1 MKNTL
6 GLLILLLLV
15 IFSGAS
21 SCQRSKEQRYELK
34 GKVVAVEPEK
44 HLVTISHE
52 EVKGFMPGM
61 TMPFTVPKDQDMQIL
76 APDDMVT
83 ATLVVD
89 GAHSW
94 LEDLIVT
101 RQSTNVPSAPGL
113 VEAKTGDE
121 LPNYILT
128 NQDGKETRV
137 GNYRGKTLL
146 LTFIYTRC
154 PIPEYCNLMSTNFAK
169 VDRQL
174 QQDLELFKKTHLL
187 SISIDPEYDTP
198 PVLRSY
204 GAAYTERYQDETFE
218 HWEFA
223 TGSKDQIKGIAQ
235 FFGLRYFEDNDQIV
249 HSLRTAIITPDGKVW
264 KVYTDNEWK
273 PEEVVKEIQSAA
285 GKRPD

>member
-1 MKNTL
+1 MKKSL
-6 GLLILLLLV
+6 GLLVLLLLV

-34 GKVVAVEPEK
+34 GKVVAVEPDK

-101 RQSTNVPSAPGL
+101 RQSANVPSAPGL

-174 QQDLELFKKTHLL
+174 QHDPELFKKTHLL

-198 PVLRSY
+198 KVLRSY

-249 HSLRTAIITPDGKVW
+249 HSLRTAIITPEGKVF
-264 KVYTDNEWK
+264 KVYGDNKWE
-273 PEEVVKEIQSAA
+273 PEDVVKEIRSAA
-285 GKRPD
+285 LVGK

>member
-1 MKNTL
+1 MKNNP
-6 GLLILLLLV
+6 GLLFLLLLV

-21 SCQRSKEQRYELK
+21 SCRNSKAQRYELK
-34 GKVVAVEPEK
+34 GKVVAVQPDK

-101 RQSTNVPSAPGL
+101 RQSANVPSAPGL
-113 VEAKTGDE
+113 VEAKKGDE

-128 NQDGKETRV
+128 NQDGKEIRV
-137 GNYRGKTLL
+137 GDYRGKTLL

-174 QQDLELFKKTHLL
+174 QQDQELFKKTHLL

-198 PVLRSY
+198 KVLRSY

-218 HWEFA
+218 HWEFL

-249 HSLRTAIITPDGKVW
+249 HSLRTAIIAPDGKVR

-273 PEEVVKEIQSAA
+273 PEEVVKEIQAA
-285 GKRPD
+285 TNGG